1 MHALRAVLEELGFL
15 EGAIPTDKGLLASRI
30 YGENSLIVTQAIADG
45 WLEELTPAELAAS
58 LVMVTAEDRNRDRP
72 RERRRFPTSA
82 VALAQKRLRII
93 YYRFSAREKERGEE
107 NLRPLSTDYV
117 NFTYDWCSGRPLTEM
132 QAPIDV
138 ELGDAVKAL
147 KGLYSAL
154 RQIEWAVSDRPSLRR
169 LVLQAR
175 GSLERDL
182 ITRV

>member
-1 MHALRAVLEELGFL
+1 MLEELGFL
-15 EGAIPTDKGLLASRI
+15 EGAVPTEKGQLAARI

-72 RERRRFPTSA
+72 RERRRFPTSSI
-82 VALAQKRLRII
+82 ALAQKRLRII
-93 YYRFSAREKERGEE
+93 YYRFSAREKDRGEE
-107 NLRPLSTDYV
+107 NLRPLSGDYV

-132 QAPIDV
+132 QAPHDV

-154 RQIEWAVSDRPSLRR
+154 RQIEWAVSDRPALRK
-169 LVLQAR
+169 LVLKAR
-175 GSLERDL
+175 ESLERDL